1 MNAWASLSCLC
12 ITFWQV
18 SIYSSAACMQKAL
31 SYTKKRHLLESV
43 PSEAFFPW
51 SFLSVGALSCP
62 GCQQLTSSHSGAGKE
77 RDVMMQCW
85 ESQLRPFTNQGAI
98 RAQSRDDFVCAL
110 QLLRADTH
118 RDRAFPSSV
127 PLPSFSL
134 VLFFNFNYYPRRN
147 KYMEVGNS

>member
-31 SYTKKRHLLESV
+31 SYTKKRRLLESV

-62 GCQQLTSSHSGAGKE
+62 GCQQLTFSHGGAGKE
-77 RDVMMQCW
+77 RDVMVQCW
-85 ESQLRPFTNQGAI
+85 ESQLRPFTNQDAI
-98 RAQSRDDFVCAL
+98 CALSSDDFLRVL
-110 QLLRADTH
+110 RLLRAETH

-127 PLPSFSL
+127 PLPSFST
-134 VLFFNFNYYPRRN
+134 VLFFNFNYYPRR
-147 KYMEVGNS
+147 KK